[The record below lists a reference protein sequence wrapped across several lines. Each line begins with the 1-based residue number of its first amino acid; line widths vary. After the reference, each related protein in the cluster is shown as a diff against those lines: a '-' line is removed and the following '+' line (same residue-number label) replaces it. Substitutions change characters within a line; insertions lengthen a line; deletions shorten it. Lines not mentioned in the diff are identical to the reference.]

1 LPMTLDRNRIE
12 AIVRKVLRES
22 ASSRLVVA
30 GVSNR
35 HLHLSREHADLL
47 FGRGF
52 EPERLRD
59 LRQPGQYACRE
70 TVLLA
75 TGKGSIESVRLLG
88 PIRSGTQVE
97 ISASDARR
105 LGVTLPLMK
114 SGAPGRTPEVVVIG
128 PRGSIVLTEGIGIA
142 WRHLHLS
149 PQEAESFG
157 LKDGD
162 EVDVEAGG
170 ERGIV
175 FRKVWARVGERMV
188 SEFHVDVDEANAC
201 GLETG
206 DMVRVL

>member
-1 LPMTLDRNRIE
+1 MKPDLEAIE
-12 AIVRKVLRES
+12 AVVRRILKEMTKD
-22 ASSRLVVA
+22 RLVVA

-35 HLHLSREHADLL
+35 HLHLSRGDADLL
-47 FGRGF
+47 FGPGF

-75 TGKGSIESVRLLG
+75 TGKGSIENVRLLG
-88 PIRSGTQVE
+88 PVRGRTQVE
-97 ISASDARR
+97 ISTSDARR
-105 LGVTLPLMK
+105 LGITLPLMK
-114 SGAPGRTPEVVVIG
+114 SGTPGRTPEVVVIG

-149 PQEAESFG
+149 PAEAESFG

-175 FRKVWARVGERMV
+175 FRKVWVRVGERMV

>member
-1 LPMTLDRNRIE
+1 MKPDLEAIE
-12 AIVRKVLRES
+12 AVVRRILKEMTKD
-22 ASSRLVVA
+22 RLVVA

-35 HLHLSREHADLL
+35 HLHLSRGDADLL
-47 FGRGF
+47 FGPGF

-75 TGKGSIESVRLLG
+75 TGKGSIENVRLLG
-88 PIRSGTQVE
+88 PVRGRTQVE
-97 ISASDARR
+97 ISTSDARR
-105 LGVTLPLMK
+105 LGITLPLMK
-114 SGAPGRTPEVVVIG
+114 SGTPGRTPEVVVIG

-149 PQEAESFG
+149 PAEAESFG

-170 ERGIV
+170 ERGVV
-175 FRKVWARVGERMV
+175 FRKVWVRVGERMV